1 MVVMSFILSCEST
14 ADLSQAHF
22 DQREIHYVPFHFSIN
37 GKQYLD
43 DLGQS
48 IPFDQFYA
56 EMANGAKTDTSQVNV
71 EEFVQYFTQFLEA
84 GQDILHVSLSSG
96 LSGVSN
102 SAMVAKQ
109 QLDAKYPDRK
119 IEVVDSLAASSGYG
133 LLMDKL
139 ADLRDAGQSIDEVKA
154 WAEANKLRVHHWF
167 ISTNL
172 SYFVR
177 LGRLSKVSGWFG
189 TQFHIVPLLNMDAT
203 GHLTPRKKQ
212 RGKKMAEKALVD
224 AMTEHADDGV
234 AYSQKC
240 YISQSAFYDD
250 AKDVADMIEA
260 KFTKL
265 DGSVEINHIGTTIG
279 SHTGPGT
286 IALFFWG
293 DKRTD

>member
-1 MVVMSFILSCEST
+1 MSFILSCEST
-14 ADLSQAHF
+14 ADLSQEHF
-22 DQREIHYVPFHFSIN
+22 DARGIHYVPFHFAIN

-56 EMANGAKTDTSQVNV
+56 EMANGAKTETSQVNV
-71 EEFVQYFTQFLEA
+71 DEFIQYFTPFLEA

-102 SAMVAKQ
+102 SAMVAKK

-119 IEVVDSLAASSGYG
+119 IEIVDSLAASSGYG

-139 ADLRDAGQSIDEVKA
+139 ADLRDAGQTIDDVQG

-167 ISTNL
+167 ISTDL
-172 SYFVR
+172 SYYVR

-189 TQFHIVPLLNMDAT
+189 TQFHIVPLLDMDAT
-203 GHLTPRKKQ
+203 GHLTPRKKL

-224 AMTEHADDGV
+224 QMADHAEKGLAYDG
-234 AYSQKC
+234 KC

-250 AKDVADMIEA
+250 AKNVADMIEDRF
-260 KFTKL
+260 KQL
-265 DGSVEINHIGTTIG
+265 NGPVEINHIGTTIG

-293 DKRTD
+293 DKRE